1 MLCTAESCHTEVSQP
16 KRKHRRGRAESVAH
30 LAGFD
35 EAATAHATS
44 QRRYASDTGVPRST
58 LQHWLKRRMSLDA
71 SRGVVRFFES
81 PEGVAFLHRLSIAS
95 HFVMGFV
102 GPLGL
107 RRVQLLFSLAGVS
120 RFIANSFGVHQK
132 LGHEME
138 NLIRQFSQQEFG
150 RLASEM
156 RPKAISV
163 CEDETFHP
171 EICLVGIEP
180 VSDFIL
186 LEKYVDRRDGKTW
199 NEAMSQATKGLPVQ
213 IIQSTSDEGKG
224 LLLHAKEGLGAHHSP
239 DLFHVQQ
246 ELSRATSAPLG
257 AQVRGA
263 EKALEKMKKTA
274 HRAGLG
280 QAASRVE
287 TPCNSSASNTSP
299 AAQERPPTQ
308 ETQKAEDALIQ
319 AQQRRERARR
329 SNRKVGE
336 VYHPVDLKTGA
347 LQSADMLKERL
358 EGHIDEIAQIAREA
372 SLSEAC
378 HQRIE
383 KARRVVPLMVATV
396 AFFHRQVHER
406 IEALGLP
413 AAEAQKVE
421 QSLVPRAYLERVAQ
435 KAATAEARDEL
446 RERGA
451 NVASKGSDDWLAKL
465 APQMQARIKET
476 IEECADLFQRS
487 SSCVEGRNGQ
497 LSLWHHS
504 LHHLSGPRLEALTVI
519 HNYSIRRRDGT
530 TAAERFFG
538 VKHAELF
545 DWLLDHLDVPARPA
559 KQRTR
564 KAQEVL
570 PN

>member
-16 KRKHRRGRAESVAH
+16 KRTHRRGRAESVAH

-44 QRRYASDTGVPRST
+44 QRRYASETGVPRST
-58 LQHWLKRRMSLDA
+58 LQHWLKRRGNLDA
-71 SRGVVRFFES
+71 SPGVVRFFES
-81 PEGVAFLHRLSIAS
+81 PEGLAFLHRLSIAS

-120 RFIANSFGVHQK
+120 RFIANSYGVHQK

-138 NLIRQFSQQEFG
+138 NLIGQFGQQEVE
-150 RLASEM
+150 RLSSEM
-156 RPKAISV
+156 SPKTISV

-171 EICLVGIEP
+171 RICLVGIEP

-186 LEKYVDRRDGKTW
+186 LEKYVERRDGKTW
-199 NEAMSQATKGLPVQ
+199 NEAMSQATKGLPLR

-257 AQVRGA
+257 AQVRSA
-263 EKALEKMKKTA
+263 EKTLGKRKKTIYSSGA
-274 HRAGLG
+274 A
-280 QAASRVE
+280 QAAARME
-287 TPCNSSASNTSP
+287 TFNSSASG
-299 AAQERPPTQ
+299 AAPVTQ
-308 ETQKAEDALIQ
+308 ETQETQATRQAEDALTQ
-319 AQQRRERARR
+319 AQQRRERARQ
-329 SNRKVGE
+329 SNRKLGE
-336 VYHPVDLKTGA
+336 VYHPVDLKTGT
-347 LQSADMLKERL
+347 LQSADTVKERL
-358 EGHIDEIAQIAREA
+358 EGHIDEIVQIAREA

-378 HQRIE
+378 HERIE
-383 KARRVVPLMVATV
+383 KARRVIPLMVATV

-413 AAEAQKVE
+413 AAEAQRVE
-421 QSLVPRAYLERVAQ
+421 QSLLPRAYLERAVQ
-435 KAATAEARDEL
+435 KAATADARDEL
-446 RERGA
+446 RERVA
-451 NVASKGSDDWLAKL
+451 NAASSGSDKWLAKL
-465 APQMQARIKET
+465 DPQMQARIDKT
-476 IEECADLFQRS
+476 VQECADLFQRS

-519 HNYSIRRRDGT
+519 HNYFIRRRDGT

-538 VKHAELF
+538 IKHVELF
-545 DWLLDHLDVPARPA
+545 DWLLDHLNVPARPA
-559 KQRTR
+559 KQRAR
-564 KAQEVL
+564 NAQDVF

>member
-1 MLCTAESCHTEVSQP
+1 MLCTAESCHTGVSQP
-16 KRKHRRGRAESVAH
+16 KRTHRRGRAESVAH

-44 QRRYASDTGVPRST
+44 QRRYASETGVPRST
-58 LQHWLKRRMSLDA
+58 LQHWLKRRGNLDA
-71 SRGVVRFFES
+71 SPGVVRFFES
-81 PEGVAFLHRLSIAS
+81 PEGLAFLHRLSIAS

-120 RFIANSFGVHQK
+120 RFIANSYGVHQK

-138 NLIRQFSQQEFG
+138 NLIGQFGQQEVE
-150 RLASEM
+150 RLSSEM
-156 RPKAISV
+156 SPKTISV
-163 CEDETFHP
+163 CQDETFHP
-171 EICLVGIEP
+171 RICLVGIEP

-186 LEKYVDRRDGKTW
+186 LEKYVERRDGKTW
-199 NEAMSQATKGLPVQ
+199 NEAMSQATKGLPLR

-263 EKALEKMKKTA
+263 EKTLGKRKKTIHSSGVA
-274 HRAGLG
+274 
-280 QAASRVE
+280 QAAVRME
-287 TPCNSSASNTSP
+287 TFNSSASGAAP
-299 AAQERPPTQ
+299 ATQATQ
-308 ETQKAEDALIQ
+308 ETQETRQAEDALAQ
-319 AQQRRERARR
+319 AQQRRERARQ
-329 SNRKVGE
+329 SNRKLGE
-336 VYHPVDLKTGA
+336 VYHPVDLKTGT
-347 LQSADMLKERL
+347 LQSADTVKERL

-378 HQRIE
+378 HERIE
-383 KARRVVPLMVATV
+383 KARRVIPLMVATV

-413 AAEAQKVE
+413 AAEAQRVE
-421 QSLVPRAYLERVAQ
+421 QSLLPRAYLERAVQ
-435 KAATAEARDEL
+435 KAATADARDEL
-446 RERGA
+446 RERVA
-451 NVASKGSDDWLAKL
+451 NAAASGSDKWLAKL
-465 APQMQARIKET
+465 DPQMQARIDKT
-476 IEECADLFQRS
+476 VQECADLFQRS

-519 HNYSIRRRDGT
+519 HNYFIRRRDGT

-538 VKHAELF
+538 IKHAELF
-545 DWLLDHLDVPARPA
+545 DWLLDHLNVPARPA
-559 KQRTR
+559 KQRAR
-564 KAQEVL
+564 NAQEVL

>member
-1 MLCTAESCHTEVSQP
+1 MLCTAESRPTEVAQP
-16 KRKHRRGRAESVAH
+16 KRNHRRGRVEAVAH

-35 EAATAHATS
+35 KAATAHATS

-58 LQHWLKRRMSLDA
+58 LQHWLKRRMNLDA
-71 SRGVVRFFES
+71 SPGVVRFFES
-81 PEGVAFLHRLSIAS
+81 PEGVAFLHRLAIAS

-120 RFIANSFGVHQK
+120 QFIANSFGVHQK
-132 LGHEME
+132 LGHGME
-138 NLIRQFSQQEFG
+138 NLIRQFGEQEFE

-186 LEKYVDRRDGKTW
+186 LEKYVERRDGKTW

-213 IIQSTSDEGKG
+213 IIQCTSDEGKG

-246 ELSRATSAPLG
+246 ELSRATSAPLS
-257 AQVRGA
+257 AHVRGA
-263 EKALEKMKKTA
+263 EKALEKMRKTA
-274 HRAGLG
+274 HRAG

-287 TPCNSSASNTSP
+287 TPGNSSASHTSP
-299 AAQERPPTQ
+299 VVP
-308 ETQKAEDALIQ
+308 ETLPIQGTRQAEDALTH
-319 AQQRRERARR
+319 AQQRQERARQ
-329 SNRKVGE
+329 SNRKLGE

-347 LQSADMLKERL
+347 LQSADTVKERL

-413 AAEAQKVE
+413 EAEAQRVE
-421 QSLVPRAYLERVAQ
+421 QSLVPRTYLERAAQ
-435 KAATAEARDEL
+435 KAATAEVRDEL
-446 RERGA
+446 RERIVTA
-451 NVASKGSDDWLAKL
+451 ASNGSDEWLAKL
-465 APQMQARIKET
+465 DPQMQARIAET
-476 IEECADLFQRS
+476 IQECVDLFQRS

-504 LHHLSGPRLEALTVI
+504 LHHLSGRRLEALTVI
-519 HNYSIRRRDGT
+519 HNYFIRRRDGT

-538 VKHAELF
+538 AKHADLF

-559 KQRTR
+559 KQRAR